1 MYRKVCVEAAEAAQK
16 QRWTCPLWLKSWWG
30 IVSAM
35 PRCVLCGSYPPPCPL
50 PPLPPAAAA
59 AIPRRT
65 ADTAAPGF
73 CSSRHTGSLPGQ
85 CVRPPSGQRAREAE
99 KRSCRS
105 LRHIH
110 LHCVQHAFT
119 FKHMASTLSDD
130 LKKRKKKKKVLS
142 VCSSRLF
149 SDLGFK
155 CLMKYSTSTF
165 PIS

>member
-1 MYRKVCVEAAEAAQK
+1 MYRKVCVEAAGAAQK

-30 IVSAM
+30 IVSVM
-35 PRCVLCGSYPPPCPL
+35 PRYALCGSYPPPCPL
-50 PPLPPAAAA
+50 PPLPPPPAA

-65 ADTAAPGF
+65 ADTAAPGS

-99 KRSCRS
+99 KRSHRS

-110 LHCVQHAFT
+110 LHCVKHAFT

-130 LKKRKKKKKVLS
+130 LKKRKKKESAFCLFQQTVF
-142 VCSSRLF
+142 RL
-149 SDLGFK
+149 G
-155 CLMKYSTSTF
+155 
-165 PIS
+165 I